1 MRLNLRKI
9 IPAPGASI
17 PFDFQ
22 MDLSDLEW
30 NGERPAAHPIHVSGT
45 VRNMAG
51 ALLLEGEA
59 DTVLELRCDRCLK
72 PFSRETRIPLEAL
85 LATELAD
92 EENEDDIVL
101 LDGDEVDVGEI
112 ARTAFILAMD
122 TKHLCSE
129 DCKGLCAKCGANL
142 NNGPCGCKP
151 EVDPR
156 LAKLAQLLDQPE

>member
-59 DTVLELRCDRCLK
+59 DTVLELRCDRCHGYQASLLRGLQR
-72 PFSRETRIPLEAL
+72 PLRQMRREPQQRPLR
-85 LATELAD
+85 
-92 EENEDDIVL
+92 VQ
-101 LDGDEVDVGEI
+101 
-112 ARTAFILAMD
+112 AR
-122 TKHLCSE
+122 
-129 DCKGLCAKCGANL
+129 G
-142 NNGPCGCKP
+142 
-151 EVDPR
+151 
-156 LAKLAQLLDQPE
+156 

>member
-51 ALLLEGEA
+51 ALFLEGET

-72 PFSRETRIPLEAL
+72 AFSRETRIPLEAL

-101 LDGDEVDVGEI
+101 LDGDRKSVV
-112 ARTAFILAMD
+112 
-122 TKHLCSE
+122 
-129 DCKGLCAKCGANL
+129 
-142 NNGPCGCKP
+142 
-151 EVDPR
+151 
-156 LAKLAQLLDQPE
+156 

>member
-9 IPAPGASI
+9 IPAPGASV

-22 MDLSDLEW
+22 MDLSELEW

-45 VRNMAG
+45 VRSMAG

-72 PFSRETRIPLEAL
+72 PFSRKTRIPLEAL

-92 EENEDDIVL
+92 EENEEDIVL
-101 LDGDEVDVGEI
+101 LDGDEVDVDEI

-156 LAKLAQLLDQPE
+156 LAKLAQLLDQSE

>member
-1 MRLNLRKI
+1 MRLDLRSI
-9 IPAPGASI
+9 IPVPGAKL
-17 PFDFQ
+17 PFSFQ
-22 MDLSDLEW
+22 MDLTSLDFF
-30 NGERPAAHPIHVSGT
+30 GEKPITRPVEVKGE

-59 DTVLELRCDRCLK
+59 STVLDVVCDRCLK

-92 EENEDDIVL
+92 EENEDEIVL
-101 LDGDEVDVGEI
+101 LDGDEVDVDEI